1 MTTSTHGQFTSS
13 PRGKVFW
20 GVVGALVVAQFV
32 AFYMLC
38 AHQVQVAQMRE
49 TRLAAHGTV
58 IRDCLEFMPN
68 STIGSCIRLAA
79 TDKSPAPARGGDGG
93 LMQASFSFR

>member
-1 MTTSTHGQFTSS
+1 MTTSTHSQFTTS

-38 AHQVQVAQMRE
+38 AHQVEVAQARD
-49 TRLAAHGTV
+49 TRVAAHGTA
-58 IRDCLEFMPN
+58 IRDCLETPH
-68 STIGSCIRLAA
+68 STIGSCIRMAA
-79 TDKSPAPARGGDGG
+79 GDRTPAPSRGGEGV
-93 LMQASFSFR
+93 MQASFSFR

>member
-1 MTTSTHGQFTSS
+1 MTTSNGQFTTS

-49 TRLAAHGTV
+49 TRFAAYGTAF
-58 IRDCLEFMPN
+58 RDCLETIPN
-68 STIGSCIRLAA
+68 STIGSCTRLAA
-79 TDKSPAPARGGDGG
+79 GNKVPAVPADGV
-93 LMQASFSFR
+93 MQASFSFR